1 MYQKFRHL
9 ASLRPS
15 PMEAKGVAVWQRG
28 IPPEAGCFGK
38 KLPCRGKVPR
48 RYGMTNHAFGV
59 TQAPTEYKAHT
70 PGRACTTRQSPL
82 SILRC
87 VRKLG
92 IRVPKG
98 MCLPREISHVALEHR
113 ARSELAEG
121 RVIDPEHMREVSP
134 ACGGIV
140 GGNEPGL
147 PKKGEVYLEASPR

>member
-134 ACGGIV
+134 ACGGIA